1 MKNDDSKYMD
11 KRVPNDHSD
20 ISSKEELSSANQQED
35 ELSKDSP
42 TTTIEESAPKSNLE
56 QQEQNTQHVSTDN
69 SLEETAGKP
78 AFQTNLEIESE
89 DIKNQKKKKLRR
101 QVKQEKISSFPEER
115 FTFPVASLLA
125 LIYMLFLSH
134 QQAVYI
140 LGIATTVFYVLEQ
153 LRINYPNAIYLKQLN
168 QYFLRAEEQL
178 KESAAIP
185 YLMALLLT
193 IISFP
198 KSIALVAI
206 FTLAADP
213 LSAVIGIR
221 FGKRRLV
228 KEKSIE
234 GSLAFFTA
242 AFIVTFSILFS
253 LPGNQLWSV
262 LAVTF
267 LSSTFITAF
276 EMIPIKLDDNLTI
289 PLMKAIILWIIT
301 SYVGL
306 NVGG

>member
-1 MKNDDSKYMD
+1 MKNDDKLYMD
-11 KRVPNDHSD
+11 KRVPNDHAKL
-20 ISSKEELSSANQQED
+20 SKENDQSESNHLNSNEGLNNDSAIIVEEKAPPKEAIIGSESQTSIKAESRINKEKVKAP
-35 ELSKDSP
+35 SKTRKDLQLP
-42 TTTIEESAPKSNLE
+42 RR
-56 QQEQNTQHVSTDN
+56 
-69 SLEETAGKP
+69 
-78 AFQTNLEIESE
+78 AFHFSCG
-89 DIKNQKKKKLRR
+89 
-101 QVKQEKISSFPEER
+101 VGSG
-115 FTFPVASLLA
+115 

-206 FTLAADP
+206 FTLATADP
-213 LSAVIGIR
+213 LSAIIGIR

-234 GSLAFFTA
+234 GSLAFFVA
-242 AFIVTFSILFS
+242 SFVVTFSILFAI
-253 LPGNQLWSV
+253 PGNQLWSV